1 MLCVLFLETI
11 KSRFTR
17 PMMNTVILW
26 ELTFHS
32 LACYPDGVRDKSAQ
46 HYRNQI
52 LHAAGCKKK
61 MYPQLLMGTK
71 LNSHRRCSFWSKARC
86 LSQSIQ
92 KRELVLAPKKNN
104 ILNQGSLSSKKKR
117 QGKIVRMIWPHHMY
131 LNHFWTLNTV
141 KVFETGWM
149 FTIIWYIQCK

>member
-61 MYPQLLMGTK
+61 CIHSCWWAQSWIAIDDVLFGARHDVLV
-71 LNSHRRCSFWSKARC
+71 NQSKNVS
-86 LSQSIQ
+86 LSWHQ
-92 KRELVLAPKKNN
+92 KNN